1 MRWFHLILTILL
13 FLLMQL
19 VVADRIAIGPVAP
32 DFLILIVA
40 FFALYQGAVR
50 GSVFGFL
57 IGFLQ
62 DLTNPG
68 LLGLNALTKS
78 IMGFAVGKVGKKTF
92 PENAPFLFGVFMAVS
107 FGHDIVYLVFYYWPR
122 MGSALAAIFVTA
134 LPSAAYTAL
143 FGVFVHRI
151 LSLASPKVVESLGKE
166 GQK

>member
-1 MRWFHLILTILL
+1 MRRFHLVLTILL

-19 VVADRIAIGPVAP
+19 VVADRIAIGPVTP

-40 FFALYQGAVR
+40 FFSLYRGAVR
-50 GSVFGFL
+50 GSVFGFV

-78 IMGFAVGKVGKKTF
+78 ILGFATGKVGKKTF
-92 PENAPFLFGVFMAVS
+92 PENAPFLFAVFMAVS
-107 FGHDIVYLVFYYWPR
+107 FGHDVVYLIFYNWPR
-122 MGSALAAIFVTA
+122 IGSALAAIFLTA
-134 LPSAAYTAL
+134 LPSAVYTAL
-143 FGVFVHRI
+143 FGVLVHKL

-166 GQK
+166 GQ